1 MTHYDSVGIEAS
13 VSIAG
18 IQASFLWCS
27 SFIYLFAQYAEMNS
41 KICNVP
47 DVQLHQYHIYSEVTR
62 WFNYI
67 PKRVATLPCNM
78 SLIACF
84 LTLSTNAQGGVST
97 YARCGGIFD
106 NRFTANLQANQPV
119 KGFWKSV
126 KIWHPRY
133 QLEYGVS
140 ILWNTVKY
148 SKVYG
153 YSSSQFNLPHRYG
166 NSHAIGL

>member
-97 YARCGGIFD
+97 YARCGGIFWITISLQICKPISQWKD
-106 NRFTANLQANQPV
+106 FENRLKSDIRDINLRMVSP
-119 KGFWKSV
+119 F
-126 KIWHPRY
+126 
-133 QLEYGVS
+133 YG
-140 ILWNTVKY
+140 T
-148 SKVYG
+148 
-153 YSSSQFNLPHRYG
+153 R
-166 NSHAIGL
+166 